1 VDEIKQEG
9 SPLHVVKA
17 YLPVAE
23 SFGLSSVLRGNT
35 QGRAFPQCFFNH
47 WEKISGMPYKDAS
60 ADKIIR
66 DIRKRKGLKLDL
78 PLLED
83 FIDKL

>member
-1 VDEIKQEG
+1 M
-9 SPLHVVKA
+9 VKA

-35 QGRAFPQCFFNH
+35 QGKAFPQCIFDH
-47 WEKISGMPYKDAS
+47 WELISGMPYEDPKAYEIV
-60 ADKIIR
+60 KE
-66 DIRKRKGLKLDL
+66 IRKRKGLKLDL